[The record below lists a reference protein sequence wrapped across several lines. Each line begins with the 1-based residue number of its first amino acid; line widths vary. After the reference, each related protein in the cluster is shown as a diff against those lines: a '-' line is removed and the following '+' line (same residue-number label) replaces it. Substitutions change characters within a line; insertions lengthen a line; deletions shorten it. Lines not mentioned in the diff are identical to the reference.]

1 MAVKSHISLLGL
13 IMICSSLTGT
23 TAETDVF
30 SSSGENVTLPCI
42 NALSDCT
49 STTWNYNKHSSSA
62 VVELIAQGIKKK
74 NTERA
79 ERLSL
84 GSDCSLNIYKT
95 TEDDRGQY
103 ICQQYVNE
111 QKHGN
116 DAQVYLHV
124 LHVSSSSSQTEIK
137 PGGSLT
143 LICQLLPYE
152 DSCNTLVHSEDLQLS
167 WVNQADVNLQTD
179 YRYQILRSGHCF
191 IALTTTIQNEENNT
205 EWRCLVKKKN
215 EIKTSAS
222 YTVKFRGPSDP
233 NPAVTTTNY
242 ETISTINASESE
254 GSKICV
260 SFFRV
265 IIVIVE
271 ITAFAAPTVI
281 LLQIVCTERAENR
294 RKTPIT
300 P

>member
-1 MAVKSHISLLGL
+1 MSAKGHISLLGL
-13 IMICSSLTGT
+13 IIFSSSLTGT
-23 TAETDVF
+23 TAETRVF
-30 SSSGENVTLPCI
+30 RSSGENVSLPCI

-62 VVELIAQGIKKK
+62 VVELIGLGIKNK

-79 ERLSL
+79 EKLSL

-103 ICQQYVNE
+103 TCRQYVKDK
-111 QKHGN
+111 QHGT
-116 DAQVYLHV
+116 DALVFLYV
-124 LHVSSSSSQTEIK
+124 LHVSSSSSSQTETK
-137 PGGSLT
+137 PGRSLT
-143 LICQLLPYE
+143 LTCQLLPYE
-152 DSCNTLVHSEDLQLS
+152 DSGNTLVHSDGIQLF
-167 WVNQADVNLQTD
+167 WVNQAGVNLQTD
-179 YRYQILRSGHCF
+179 SEYQISRSGHCF
-191 IALTTTIQNEENNT
+191 IALSTTLQNEDNNT
-205 EWRCLVKKKN
+205 EWRCLVKKMK
-215 EIKTSAS
+215 ETKTSAS

-260 SFFRV
+260 SLYRV

-294 RKTPIT
+294 RKTP
-300 P
+300 